1 MGAMEMIDAGSLR
14 FPDGDLQWYAL
25 LEGAHPAYNTL
36 DLVYRHISI
45 PEWVAIY
52 QFASYEPLTKVS
64 PVLIKLDQPHE
75 WLHQWQQSFPGLA
88 GSMLGS
94 KRSLEAVAGHL
105 RTLVSVRVEGGAD
118 SLFRFHDSW
127 IASALYPTLD
137 DTELVRF
144 YGPICQWLWPRGGE
158 ICRAERPGE
167 ILTEDLAMSDGWLQL
182 STEGQRAIHQ
192 GLRSKRNWKEGQK

>member
-1 MGAMEMIDAGSLR
+1 MEAIEAGSFH
-14 FPDGDLQWYAL
+14 FPDSGLQWYAL
-25 LEGAHPAYNTL
+25 LEGAHPTYNTL
-36 DLVYRHISI
+36 DLVYKNIAI

-52 QFASYEPLTKVS
+52 EFAPYEALMKAS
-64 PVLIKLDQPHE
+64 PVLLKLDQPKE
-75 WLHQWQQSFPGLA
+75 WLHQWQQLFPGLA

-94 KRSLEAVAGHL
+94 DTSLEAVADHL

-118 SLFRFHDSW
+118 ALFRFHDSW

-137 DTELVRF
+137 DTERARF
-144 YGPICQWLWPRGGE
+144 HGPICQWLWPRGGE
-158 ICRAERPGE
+158 ICQAERPGE
-167 ILTEDLAMSDGWLQL
+167 MLTEDLALSDGWLQL

>member
-1 MGAMEMIDAGSLR
+1 MGVMETMDAGNLR
-14 FPDGDLQWYAL
+14 FPNGDLQWYAL

-36 DLVYRHISI
+36 DLVYKHIPI
-45 PEWVAIY
+45 PEWAAIY
-52 QFASYEPLTKVS
+52 QFAPYEALMKVS

-94 KRSLEAVAGHL
+94 EKSLEAVAGHL
-105 RTLVSVRVEGGAD
+105 RTLVSVRVKGGAE

-137 DTELVRF
+137 DTERARF
-144 YGPICQWLWPRGGE
+144 HGPVCQWLWVRGRE
-158 ICRAERPGE
+158 ICQAERPGAMP
-167 ILTEDLAMSDGWLQL
+167 EDDQTLSDGWLQL

-192 GLRSKRNWKEGQK
+192 GLRSKRNWKEGQQ